1 MKPESLSFIIYSLFI
16 ISCTNQSNKSDT
28 FINNSDSITRTNTVY
43 HTGVYI
49 ADEMPEFPNG
59 GNRTMMKFISDNLQ
73 YPNEAKEQKKQGKVV
88 VQCIINE
95 DGTVTQTKIL
105 KGVHPSL
112 DKEALRIISIMPKW
126 SAGKLKGKT
135 VAVKYAIPIIFKLA
149 ENETINHSTSNQIPI
164 NKSIKYDFNIS
175 KKEKLPENFI
185 GMTVQMKTEKKVYLT
200 NLQFITIIVDN
211 PTDIPL
217 SFGRS
222 WEIQI
227 WDNNKWTTPEIK
239 KVLCWTDEAL
249 ATQETFIRYYL
260 TFPIGEFY
268 KLKIGKY
275 RILKTF
281 YQNSDVVNLMSEFDI
296 R

>member
-1 MKPESLSFIIYSLFI
+1 MKPKSLFFIIFSLFI
-16 ISCTNQSNKSDT
+16 ISCTNQSKKSDT
-28 FINNSDSITRTNTVY
+28 FTNNSDSITRTNTTYNIEVY
-43 HTGVYI
+43 MV
-49 ADEMPEFPNG
+49 DEMPEFPNG
-59 GNRTMMKFISDNLQ
+59 GNRAMMKFISDNLQ
-73 YPNEAKEQKKQGKVV
+73 YPNEAKKQKKQGKVV
-88 VQCIINE
+88 VQFIINE
-95 DGTVTQTKIL
+95 EGAVTQPKIRVS
-105 KGVHPSL
+105 VHPSL
-112 DKEALRIISIMPKW
+112 DKEALRIVSIMPKW

-135 VAVKYAIPIIFKLA
+135 VAVKYTIPIIFKLA
-149 ENETINHSTSNQIPI
+149 ENETINHSTNNQIPI

-175 KKEKLPENFI
+175 KKEKLPETFI
-185 GMTVQMKTEKKVYLT
+185 GMTVQMKTEKKVYPI

-211 PTDIPL
+211 PTNAPL

-227 WDNNKWTTPEIK
+227 WDNKKWTTPEMK

-249 ATQETFIRYYL
+249 AARETFIRYYL

-268 KLKIGKY
+268 RLKIGKY

-281 YQNSDVVNLMSEFDI
+281 FQDSNMLNLMSEFEI